1 MSDHQIETIKAEA
14 AQAAEQGKDLRALV
28 RDMTL
33 RALSR
38 RSLSVSDIMAVVKAV
53 TEGVSLGLGRRAG
66 ELKDAAH
73 EALGGLDEAVKK
85 TAEAT
90 KLAAQQLVSQGK
102 EFGEQD
108 LKPAVDELKKV
119 EEMFLNT
126 VAKVTEAAGGRI
138 KEEFAAQISHARR
151 NGTDSGRVIADTVA
165 EFNQRVAATVKTGAS
180 QTASAALDM
189 TQRLTLLAS
198 GILAGMSE
206 ALHDKAKSDDKS
218 GAKKVH

>member
-1 MSDHQIETIKAEA
+1 MSDTQIETIKEEA
-14 AQAAEQGKDLRALV
+14 AAAAEQGKDLRALV

-38 RSLSVSDIMAVVKAV
+38 RSLSVADIMAVVRAV

-73 EALGGLDEAVKK
+73 EALAGLDDAVKK

-108 LKPAVDELKKV
+108 LKPAVDELKQV
-119 EEMFLNT
+119 EEMFLAT

-165 EFNQRVAATVKTGAS
+165 EFNQRVAATLKTGAAQS
-180 QTASAALDM
+180 AGAALDM
-189 TQRLTLLAS
+189 KQRLTLLAS
-198 GILAGMSE
+198 GILAGMSDV
-206 ALHDKAKSDDKS
+206 LHEKAKS
-218 GAKKVH
+218 GEKKAR

>member
-1 MSDHQIETIKAEA
+1 MSDRQTDAAIQEEA
-14 AQAAEQGKDLRALV
+14 AAAAEQGGDLHTLV
-28 RDMTL
+28 RDITL

-38 RSLSVSDIMAVVKAV
+38 RSLSVAEIMDVVRAV

-66 ELKDAAH
+66 EVKDAARD
-73 EALGGLDEAVKK
+73 ALAGLDEAVKK

-90 KLAAQQLVSQGK
+90 KLAAQQLVAQGK

-108 LKPAVDELKKV
+108 LKPAIDELKQV
-119 EEMFLNT
+119 EEAFLAT

-138 KEEFAAQISHARR
+138 KAEFAAQISHARR

-165 EFNQRVAATVKTGAS
+165 EFNQRAGAAVKSGATQS
-180 QTASAALDM
+180 AGAALAM
-189 TQRLTLLAS
+189 TQRLTMLAS

-206 ALHDKAKSDDKS
+206 ALHEKAS
-218 GAKKVH
+218 GEKKAR

>member
-1 MSDHQIETIKAEA
+1 MSDTQIETIKEEA
-14 AQAAEQGKDLRALV
+14 AAAAEQGKDLRALV

-38 RSLSVSDIMAVVKAV
+38 RSLSVADIMAVVRAV

-73 EALGGLDEAVKK
+73 EALAGLDEAVKK
-85 TAEAT
+85 AAEAT

-108 LKPAVDELKKV
+108 LKPAIDELKKV
-119 EEMFLNT
+119 EEMFLAT

-165 EFNQRVAATVKTGAS
+165 EFNQRVAATVKTGAAQS
-180 QTASAALDM
+180 ASAALDM

-198 GILAGMSE
+198 GILAGMSDV
-206 ALHDKAKSDDKS
+206 LHEKAKS
-218 GAKKVH
+218 GEKKAR

>member
-1 MSDHQIETIKAEA
+1 MSDTQIETIKEEA
-14 AQAAEQGKDLRALV
+14 AAAAEQGKDLRALV

-38 RSLSVSDIMAVVKAV
+38 RSLSVADIMAVVRAV

-73 EALGGLDEAVKK
+73 EALAGLDEAVKK
-85 TAEAT
+85 AAEAT

-119 EEMFLNT
+119 EEMFLAT

-165 EFNQRVAATVKTGAS
+165 EFNQRVAATVKTGAAQS
-180 QTASAALDM
+180 ASAALDM

-198 GILAGMSE
+198 GILAGMSDV
-206 ALHDKAKSDDKS
+206 LHEKAKS
-218 GAKKVH
+218 GEKKAR

>member
-1 MSDHQIETIKAEA
+1 MSDTQIETIKEEA
-14 AQAAEQGKDLRALV
+14 AAAAEQGKDLRARV

-38 RSLSVSDIMAVVKAV
+38 RSLSVTDIMAVVRAV

-73 EALGGLDEAVKK
+73 EALAGLDEAVKK

-119 EEMFLNT
+119 EEMFLAT

-165 EFNQRVAATVKTGAS
+165 EFNQRVAATVKTGAAQS
-180 QTASAALDM
+180 ASAALDM

-198 GILAGMSE
+198 GILAGMSDV
-206 ALHDKAKSDDKS
+206 LHEKAKS
-218 GAKKVH
+218 GEKKAR

>member
-1 MSDHQIETIKAEA
+1 MSDTQIETIKEEA
-14 AQAAEQGKDLRALV
+14 AAAAEQGKDLRVLV

-38 RSLSVSDIMAVVKAV
+38 RSLSVADIMAVVRAV

-73 EALGGLDEAVKK
+73 EALAGLDEAVKK
-85 TAEAT
+85 AAEAT

-119 EEMFLNT
+119 EEMFLAT

-165 EFNQRVAATVKTGAS
+165 EFNQRVAATVKTGAAQS
-180 QTASAALDM
+180 ASAALDM

-198 GILAGMSE
+198 GILAGMSDV
-206 ALHDKAKSDDKS
+206 LHEKAKS
-218 GAKKVH
+218 GEKKAR

>member
-1 MSDHQIETIKAEA
+1 MSDTQIETIQEEA
-14 AQAAEQGKDLRALV
+14 AAAAEQGKDLRALV

-38 RSLSVSDIMAVVKAV
+38 RSLSVADIMAVVRAV

-73 EALGGLDEAVKK
+73 EALAGLDDAVKK

-108 LKPAVDELKKV
+108 LKPAVDELKQV
-119 EEMFLNT
+119 EEMFLAT

-138 KEEFAAQISHARR
+138 KEAFAAQISHARR

-165 EFNQRVAATVKTGAS
+165 EFNQRVAATLKTGAAQS
-180 QTASAALDM
+180 AGAALDM
-189 TQRLTLLAS
+189 KQRLTLLAS
-198 GILAGMSE
+198 GILAGMSDV
-206 ALHDKAKSDDKS
+206 LHEKAKS
-218 GAKKVH
+218 GEKKAR

>member
-1 MSDHQIETIKAEA
+1 MSDTQIETIKEEA
-14 AQAAEQGKDLRALV
+14 AAAAEQGKDLRALV

-38 RSLSVSDIMAVVKAV
+38 RSLSVADIMAVVRAV

-73 EALGGLDEAVKK
+73 EALAGLDEAVKK
-85 TAEAT
+85 AAEAT

-119 EEMFLNT
+119 EEMFLAT

-165 EFNQRVAATVKTGAS
+165 EFNQRVAATVKTGAAQS
-180 QTASAALDM
+180 AGAALDM

-198 GILAGMSE
+198 GILAGMSDV
-206 ALHDKAKSDDKS
+206 LHEKANS
-218 GAKKVH
+218 GEKKAR

>member
-1 MSDHQIETIKAEA
+1 MSDTQIETIKEEA
-14 AQAAEQGKDLRALV
+14 AAAAEQGKDLRALV

-38 RSLSVSDIMAVVKAV
+38 GSLSVADIMAVVRAV

-73 EALGGLDEAVKK
+73 EALAGLDEAVKK
-85 TAEAT
+85 AAEAT

-119 EEMFLNT
+119 EEMFLAT

-165 EFNQRVAATVKTGAS
+165 EFNQRVAATVKTGAAQS
-180 QTASAALDM
+180 ASAALDM

-198 GILAGMSE
+198 GILAGMSDV
-206 ALHDKAKSDDKS
+206 LHEKAKS
-218 GAKKVH
+218 GEKKAR

>member
-1 MSDHQIETIKAEA
+1 MSDTQIETIKEEA
-14 AQAAEQGKDLRALV
+14 AAAAEQGKDLRALV

-38 RSLSVSDIMAVVKAV
+38 RSLSVADIMAVVRAV

-73 EALGGLDEAVKK
+73 EALAGLDEAVKK

-119 EEMFLNT
+119 EEMFLAT

-151 NGTDSGRVIADTVA
+151 NGTDSGRMIADTVA
-165 EFNQRVAATVKTGAS
+165 EFNQRVAATVKTGAIQS
-180 QTASAALDM
+180 AGAALDM
-189 TQRLTLLAS
+189 KQRLTLLAS
-198 GILAGMSE
+198 GILAGMSDV
-206 ALHDKAKSDDKS
+206 LHEKANS
-218 GAKKVH
+218 GEKKAR

>member
-1 MSDHQIETIKAEA
+1 MSDTQIDIIKEEA
-14 AQAAEQGKDLRALV
+14 AAAAEQGKDLRALV

-38 RSLSVSDIMAVVKAV
+38 RSLSVADIMTVVRAV

-73 EALGGLDEAVKK
+73 EALAGLDEAVKK

-108 LKPAVDELKKV
+108 LKPAIDELKQV
-119 EEMFLNT
+119 EEMFLAT

-138 KEEFAAQISHARR
+138 KEEFATQLSHARR

-165 EFNQRVAATVKTGAS
+165 EFNQRVAATVKTGAAQS
-180 QTASAALDM
+180 AGAALEM
-189 TQRLTLLAS
+189 KQRLTLLAS
-198 GILAGMSE
+198 GILAGMSDV
-206 ALHDKAKSDDKS
+206 LHEKANS
-218 GAKKVH
+218 GEKKAR